1 MKNALE
7 AFRRDRKMTYR
18 DLAHACGGERS
29 LYAVYR
35 HCKSEHIPAESAMV
49 YAKNLGIPRSELR
62 PDLWPPGGLT
72 ATPTTP
78 PEPEPGEGGGD
89 G

>member
-78 PEPEPGEGGGD
+78 SEPEPGEGGGD

>member
-35 HCKSEHIPAESAMV
+35 HCKSAHIPAESAMV
-49 YAKNLGIPRSELR
+49 YAKRLGIPRSELR

>member
-1 MKNALE
+1 
-7 AFRRDRKMTYR
+7 MTYR

-78 PEPEPGEGGGD
+78 PEPEPRKGGGD